1 MTLERVRDAYSSA
14 ADLYIGLYED
24 GWRGAHPDDL
34 AIIGEHLSGRSGP
47 VLDVGCGPGHYTDY
61 LRSLGADASG
71 LDMVPKFIAHAQAN
85 HPDLSFRLGS
95 MDDLGVPDHSV
106 TGILAWY
113 SLIHRPPA
121 ELPGVLAEF
130 RRALT
135 PGGALV
141 VGFFDGDE
149 VEPFDHRVVTAYRW
163 PADEMSKQLAAA
175 GFTEAQRAQR
185 DTDRPDRKL
194 AAIAATAN

>member
-1 MTLERVRDAYSSA
+1 MRDAYSSA
-14 ADLYIGLYED
+14 STLYIDLYRDWQG
-24 GWRGAHPDDL
+24 HPDDMD
-34 AIIGEHLSGRSGP
+34 IIDRHLSGT
-47 VLDVGCGPGHYTDY
+47 VLDAGCGPGHYTGY
-61 LRSLGADASG
+61 LRSRGVDASG
-71 LDMVPKFIAHAQAN
+71 IDMVPEFIAHAEAN
-85 HPDLSFRLGS
+85 HPGISFRLGS

-121 ELPGVLAEF
+121 DLGGVLAEF
-130 RRALT
+130 RRALA

-141 VGFFDGDE
+141 IGFFDGDR

-163 PADEMSKQLAAA
+163 PVDEMSRQLATA
-175 GFTEAQRAQR
+175 GFTEVQRTQR

-194 AAIAATAN
+194 AAIAAIAL